1 MQLPPQLPAGFPDD
15 KTAIA
20 MAASEAGIPNEVIE
34 GLSALA
40 TGMAVDGPAGAAVGL
55 AVVVGKWLGDALF
68 GGKSLL
74 EATEEV
80 TAAVRALPPNVDIQA
95 RRDLLITYRMQ
106 LTSPVFRETLGKI
119 FQVNKSIALID
130 NMLTS
135 VAPAGVA
142 ADVPA
147 IGRERFQQMPDAV
160 LINFINFQTTLLAPA
175 VLAARP
181 ELKARAIQDQI
192 FLIQQI
198 LEERRLRGMGAVAG
212 FELLPIVY
220 TFPMRA
226 PGEYFGARDAYLR
239 GIRGTGFR
247 AARHIWRHGMD
258 AAAEIVA

>member
-1 MQLPPQLPAGFPDD
+1 MIQPPPVLPADFPDD
-15 KTAIA
+15 KAIIA
-20 MAASEAGIPNEVIE
+20 KAASEAGVPNEVVE

-40 TGMAVDGPAGAAVGL
+40 TGTAIAGPAGAVVGL
-55 AVVVGKWLGDALF
+55 AFVVGKWLGDALF
-68 GGKSLL
+68 GGKSLFDI
-74 EATEEV
+74 TREV
-80 TAAVRALPPNVDIQA
+80 RDYIHGLGPNISLKA
-95 RRDLLITYRMQ
+95 KRDVLITYRRY
-106 LTSPVFRETLGKI
+106 LTAPVFKTAFGKM
-119 FQVNKSIALID
+119 FDPNRSIRLID

-147 IGRERFQQMPDAV
+147 VGLAQFQQMSDAQLV
-160 LINFINFQTTLLAPA
+160 SLINYQTTLLAPA

-192 FLIQQI
+192 FMIQQI
-198 LEERRLRGMGAVAG
+198 LERRRESGAVAG
-212 FELLPIVY
+212 LEILPLALTY
-220 TFPMRA
+220 PMRR

-258 AAAEIVA
+258 AANEIMA